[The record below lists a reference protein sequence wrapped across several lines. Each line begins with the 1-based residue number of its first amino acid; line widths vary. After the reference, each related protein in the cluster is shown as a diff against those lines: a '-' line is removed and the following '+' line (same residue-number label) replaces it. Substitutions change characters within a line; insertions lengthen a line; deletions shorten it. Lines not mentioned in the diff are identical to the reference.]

1 MDMEMDIPLPEELEF
16 LESNSHLYEDDYP
29 DLEPPEPYPQQEEP
43 QPPSASPSSP
53 TDPPLISET
62 QTNGHKRHRSDGLHA
77 STTENT
83 APSDD
88 KRSRIDDLEPEPV
101 PGEEDWLRYSPPPA
115 REPSPVVEEQE
126 EKIVSRYASQ
136 IDGDCIPVTAPS
148 GDRVYA
154 KICRVVREER
164 LNKLHAKTQSGGR
177 VITFALFLFGFQESC
192 PLFFIII
199 RKIFIWLPCKI
210 VGPFHYK
217 M

>member
-1 MDMEMDIPLPEELEF
+1 MDIPLPEELEF
-16 LESNSHLYEDDYP
+16 LESNSHFYEEDYP

-43 QPPSASPSSP
+43 QPPSPSSP
-53 TDPPLISET
+53 TDPPLISDT
-62 QTNGHKRHRSDGLHA
+62 QTTGHKRHRSDDLHA
-77 STTENT
+77 PTTDNT

-88 KRSRIDDLEPEPV
+88 KRSRIDDLEPEPK
-101 PGEEDWLRYSPPPA
+101 PKPDEEDWLRYSPPPA

-154 KICRVVREER
+154 KICRVAREER

-177 VITFALFLFGFQESC
+177 VITFALFSVWFPRILHSMFYNYS
-192 PLFFIII
+192 
-199 RKIFIWLPCKI
+199 
-210 VGPFHYK
+210 
-217 M
+217 